1 MVDPTTASSFAAA
14 LFAVIT
20 IGIRAVLYARMTGA
34 LERQQERIMAATPAQ
49 LEMLKGCQLPEP
61 SKTARL
67 LLMLL
72 LLAVTANGAVAVLVG
87 YDRYAAY
94 NKCSEC
100 NEDQKCVGG
109 RCVATTAQPTA
120 NIIWAIRRVP
130 KNYDYA
136 LGEPNARR

>member
-1 MVDPTTASSFAAA
+1 MDATTASSFAAA

-20 IGIRAVLYARMTGA
+20 IGIRAALYARMTGA
-34 LERQQERIMAATPAQ
+34 LERQQERIMNATPAQ

-72 LLAVTANGAVAVLVG
+72 LLAVTANGAIAALVG

-94 NKCSEC
+94 SKCAEC
-100 NEDQKCVGG
+100 NEDQQCVNG
-109 RCVATTAQPTA
+109 RCQATTVQP
-120 NIIWAIRRVP
+120 IVRIWAIRRVP
-130 KNYDYA
+130 KNYDYSLEA
-136 LGEPNARR
+136 SDAPK